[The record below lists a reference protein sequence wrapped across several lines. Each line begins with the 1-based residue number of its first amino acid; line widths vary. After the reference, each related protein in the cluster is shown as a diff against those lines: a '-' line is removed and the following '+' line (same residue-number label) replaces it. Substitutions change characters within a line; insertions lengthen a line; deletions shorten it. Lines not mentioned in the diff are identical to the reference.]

1 MHVFDTYTCASLVV
15 LRGHNGKVRALTPHG
30 AEALLPC
37 MSPTSSLCH
46 QPAPAWFLY
55 PQVRS
60 LWWSPDDATLITA
73 GVDGAVYEWRVQEG
87 RRARDFVQKG
97 WSYTA
102 VVSRGAEMRQCCC
115 RVVADWRF
123 WVNTKRH

>member
-1 MHVFDTYTCASLVV
+1 
-15 LRGHNGKVRALTPHG
+15 
-30 AEALLPC
+30 
-37 MSPTSSLCH
+37 MSPYS
-46 QPAPAWFLY
+46 
-55 PQVRS
+55 QVRS

-102 VVSRGAEMRQCCC
+102 VVRTGVIFEQCNWFEP
-115 RVVADWRF
+115 V
-123 WVNTKRH
+123 

>member
-1 MHVFDTYTCASLVV
+1 MARSAPCL
-15 LRGHNGKVRALTPHG
+15 PHG

-37 MSPTSSLCH
+37 KSLISSPCH
-46 QPAPAWFLY
+46 QPVFACSFYL
-55 PQVRS
+55 QVRS

-102 VVSRGAEMRQCCC
+102 VVSRGAEMMQCCC
-115 RVVADWRF
+115 RVVADWHC
-123 WVNTKRH
+123 WVNIKRH